1 MIYLRRLYCVGLGIV
16 GGKVPEFKFKLPE
29 SGEVKSMKNL
39 FNILLNHE
47 ALNPKY

>member
-29 SGEVKSMKNL
+29 SGEAKNL